1 MPWRLLADGVLVLHG
16 LYVAFVVF
24 GFLLILIGIW
34 QHWAWIRQPLFR
46 YAHLAA
52 IGIVVVQT
60 WLGVEC
66 PLTTLESW
74 LRTRAGEAAYTQ
86 SFIQDWLYALL
97 FYQAPNW
104 VFGLVYSVFGTLVA
118 LAWWLAPPRR

>member
-1 MPWRLLADGVLVLHG
+1 MPWRVMADGVLVLHG

-24 GFLLILIGIW
+24 GFVLILLGVW
-34 QHWAWIRQPLFR
+34 RHWAWIRQPLFR
-46 YAHLAA
+46 YGHLAA

-66 PLTTLESW
+66 PLTTLESA
-74 LRTRAGEAAYTQ
+74 LRARAGQAVYTQ

-104 VFGLVYSVFGTLVA
+104 VFGLVYSVFGALVA

>member
-1 MPWRLLADGVLVLHG
+1 MAWQVLADGVLLLHG

-24 GFLLILIGIW
+24 GFALILIGIW
-34 QHWAWIRQPLFR
+34 RHWAWIRHPVFR

-52 IGIVVVQT
+52 IGIVVLQT

-66 PLTTLESW
+66 PLTTLESA
-74 LRTRAGEAAYTQ
+74 LRARAGQSVYTQ
-86 SFIQDWLYALL
+86 SFVQDWLYALL

-104 VFGLVYSVFGTLVA
+104 VFGLVYSVFGALVA